1 MSAYD
6 PKRTFVRPKRCL
18 RHRKDALLQLAVM
31 HRDTETAQI
40 KHDLEILRAR
50 YALYERTGRILKAL
64 APVCAALLSVGAV
77 VALIKI
83 FERDVV
89 FGTIFVTVVLV
100 CVWIFWPT
108 FSFDKSRGMNFKNIP
123 ELEWPYGYFIAL
135 VLMVM
140 VAVLP
145 YLFFKWKKWL

>member
-18 RHRKDALLQLAVM
+18 RHRKDALLQFAVM

-108 FSFDKSRGMNFKNIP
+108 FSSTNPALFVGSTSHRCVQLFTATP
-123 ELEWPYGYFIAL
+123 GYMTGAPTAAIFVVTRA
-135 VLMVM
+135 
-140 VAVLP
+140 
-145 YLFFKWKKWL
+145 